1 MKKVIVVDDNEEIC
15 LVLKYFLKEEGYQA
29 AVAYTGR
36 EALAKVKQKRF
47 DVMILDVHLPDIDG
61 LRVLQSSHHLQP
73 AMKIIMVSGDG
84 NFALKE
90 KAVAL
95 GAESFFEKP
104 FDLKRVRKSLEVL
117 NMTKEVCRH

>member
-15 LVLKYFLKEEGYQA
+15 LVLKYFLKEEGYQT

-36 EALAKVKQKRF
+36 EALAKVKQKHF

-61 LRVLQSSHHLQP
+61 LKVLQSSHRLQP

-104 FDLKRVRKSLEVL
+104 FDLKSVRKILEVL